1 MRITRT
7 IRTDGDRAE
16 LRSMVGRVRAGTRVT
31 LEDPEA
37 SEPQRIRLR
46 IMLDELARR
55 AKWNGRKITGR
66 DWRRMFLAVVR
77 RAEIGEAPG
86 EEDAVFVMFER
97 DDTPSIE
104 EASNMIEM
112 AHQFAAERGWQF
124 RE

>member
-55 AKWNGRKITGR
+55 AKWNGRKITAR